1 MSNKTPTL
9 FVEINESEIIFVA
22 GNYDNDL
29 KFSILEKTISSTD
42 NFFKDELLVLN
53 NAIELIKK
61 NVEIIESK
69 LDYIFKEVII
79 ILDKF
84 NCTSVSIS
92 GYKRLNQSQVLKE
105 NISYI
110 LNSLKLAVTDNEKN
124 KSILHIFNS
133 KSVLDKNITDNL
145 PIGLFGDFYNHEL
158 TFFLIKNNDLK
169 NIKQIFNKNSL
180 NIKKIINKN
189 FIECTQLIDK
199 DMNFETFYCIKI
211 KKDSSSIS
219 FFDSSALRYLEN
231 FNFGTNLLLQDVS
244 KICSLN
250 YEIINKILMDK
261 IFDKENLKE
270 DDLIENKFFDN
281 NYRKIKK
288 KLIKEIVQARIEE
301 IADVILFKNINTK
314 SFQNEII
321 KIYVIIE
328 DEIIL
333 DNFKK
338 DFIFYFSK
346 NLKNKSTLLKNFE
359 IEPLFIKAAQLS
371 VFGWKK
377 EAIPI
382 LQTKK
387 SLITKIF
394 KTIFE

>member
-270 DDLIENKFFDN
+270 DDLIENKFFNN

-288 KLIKEIVQARIEE
+288 KTNQRNSSG
-301 IADVILFKNINTK
+301 KN
-314 SFQNEII
+314 
-321 KIYVIIE
+321 
-328 DEIIL
+328 
-333 DNFKK
+333 
-338 DFIFYFSK
+338 
-346 NLKNKSTLLKNFE
+346 
-359 IEPLFIKAAQLS
+359 
-371 VFGWKK
+371 
-377 EAIPI
+377 
-382 LQTKK
+382 
-387 SLITKIF
+387 
-394 KTIFE
+394 

>member
-124 KSILHIFNS
+124 KSILHIFN
-133 KSVLDKNITDNL
+133 
-145 PIGLFGDFYNHEL
+145 F
-158 TFFLIKNNDLK
+158 
-169 NIKQIFNKNSL
+169 
-180 NIKKIINKN
+180 
-189 FIECTQLIDK
+189 
-199 DMNFETFYCIKI
+199 
-211 KKDSSSIS
+211 S
-219 FFDSSALRYLEN
+219 F
-231 FNFGTNLLLQDVS
+231 
-244 KICSLN
+244 
-250 YEIINKILMDK
+250 
-261 IFDKENLKE
+261 IFDC
-270 DDLIENKFFDN
+270 F
-281 NYRKIKK
+281 
-288 KLIKEIVQARIEE
+288 
-301 IADVILFKNINTK
+301 
-314 SFQNEII
+314 
-321 KIYVIIE
+321 
-328 DEIIL
+328 
-333 DNFKK
+333 
-338 DFIFYFSK
+338 
-346 NLKNKSTLLKNFE
+346 
-359 IEPLFIKAAQLS
+359 
-371 VFGWKK
+371 
-377 EAIPI
+377 
-382 LQTKK
+382 
-387 SLITKIF
+387 
-394 KTIFE
+394 